1 MYNLCSIKCAKNIF
15 SSILF
20 HGRLNMEN
28 TSNIMLWN
36 YFGFLKKKKKKV
48 YLTYGWSLS
57 DISWQKWQ
65 YKFDMGNK
73 TQYFF
78 LSFLLIYN
86 HQSSI
91 LLCGSCHIITKT
103 EPLFFLQLLAQ
114 QLLLQPAL
122 LLFWFSL
129 SALSHLISSP
139 NSKCFQINSSDKSTV
154 HYLPNSK
161 LQTD

>member
-1 MYNLCSIKCAKNIF
+1 MCKKHFLLDLIPWQAK
-15 SSILF
+15 
-20 HGRLNMEN
+20 HGKHQQHYALKL
-28 TSNIMLWN
+28 LWV
-36 YFGFLKKKKKKV
+36 FKKKKKKV